1 MVRKITK
8 WEIMGC
14 YLNDYSRRHYLRE
27 LADLLK
33 KSHQSIK
40 PYVEELTKESILIRY
55 DRKNLVEYGLNL
67 KDRRTY
73 DYLIIS
79 EKERLIK
86 RLEEDTYLR
95 TLFEKLS
102 PYFRDNTFII
112 FGSASERLQK
122 GSDIDL
128 CLIAEDEIVKREIK
142 SILKITPIN
151 VDLQEFSSQEFLQML
166 KSKENNVGNEIVKNN
181 VILYGLEQFYK
192 LVNNVKQ

>member
-33 KSHQSIK
+33 KPHQSIK

-128 CLIAEDEIVKREIK
+128 LVIGKQNITKTVAEFENVYNKRIHKIQVNSLDRLTIGLI
-142 SILKITPIN
+142 
-151 VDLQEFSSQEFLQML
+151 
-166 KSKENNVGNEIVKNN
+166 KEVYKKHLIFNNTEQ
-181 VILYGLEQFYK
+181 VILFFGGLYEENK
-192 LVNNVKQ
+192 LV

>member
-128 CLIAEDEIVKREIK
+128 LVIGKQNITKTVAEFENVYNKRIHKIQVNSLDRLTIGLI
-142 SILKITPIN
+142 
-151 VDLQEFSSQEFLQML
+151 
-166 KSKENNVGNEIVKNN
+166 KEVYKKHLIFNNTEQ
-181 VILYGLEQFYK
+181 VILFFGGLYEENK
-192 LVNNVKQ
+192 LV